1 MEDLIRRS
9 DAIAILEDLQSK
21 HLQFCL
27 VPFRI
32 AIEKVQAIPSAES
45 TGDLD
50 NAIYEYVKE
59 GLMANPYNGTQEW
72 IPCSERLPKEGETV
86 LVQFNVKGHCFSWE
100 EQRYIE
106 FGRISSDREDVKGTG
121 WEWLNESGA
130 DYWEPDYG
138 NLIVAWMPLPEPWK
152 GEEDE

>member
-9 DAIAILEDLQSK
+9 DAIDALNAEFSITGKENARTVLNYLDLVK
-21 HLQFCL
+21 T
-27 VPFRI
+27 RI
-32 AIEKVQAIPSAES
+32 KAIPSA
-45 TGDLD
+45 DR
-50 NAIYEYVKE
+50 
-59 GLMANPYNGTQEW
+59 W

-86 LVQFNVKGHCFSWE
+86 LVQFNVKGHRFPWE

-106 FGRISSDREDVKGTG
+106 FGRISSDREDAKGIG

-138 NLIVAWMPLPEPWK
+138 NLIVAWMPLPKPWK
-152 GEEDE
+152 GADDELSAK